1 MAGAQVSSGRALE
14 AALDAM
20 HGLVADALIVE
31 LRSHLRL
38 LEASKDSD
46 EPYMIPPQ
54 FLDKVLKFLSQNG
67 INAPKA
73 APKVDALAQ
82 TLHDLDLDQM
92 AMSPN

>member
-1 MAGAQVSSGRALE
+1 MAGPEVSTGRALE

-31 LRSHLRL
+31 LRMHLKL
-38 LEASKDSD
+38 LEKTKDSD

-67 INAPKA
+67 INAPA
-73 APKVDALAQ
+73 ASPKVDKLAMQ
-82 TLHDLDLDQM
+82 LDELDLDQM
-92 AMSPN
+92 VMSPN